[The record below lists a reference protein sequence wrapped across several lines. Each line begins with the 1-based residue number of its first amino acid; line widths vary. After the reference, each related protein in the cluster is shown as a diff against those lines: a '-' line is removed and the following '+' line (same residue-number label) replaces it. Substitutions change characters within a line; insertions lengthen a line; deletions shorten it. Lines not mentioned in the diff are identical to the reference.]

1 MPFVPTPP
9 GQLPD
14 PDTIKTW
21 LDPESGEG
29 AEGYITPADLK
40 DVVQALASY
49 DAAVQQ
55 AAIDHADAGDASL
68 QTNLG
73 DMAMDVIANTDATA
87 LLATEIG
94 NIHLIGQADL
104 VAAILSLD
112 ARIAAIEALDI
123 TPQPPAP
130 PTSEG
135 EVVIDKYSGSFI
147 RGRAGT
153 GLDLSDGLDHWFI
166 FALATTAGPGGE
178 AYASIDDIPQQG
190 SAVWFDDGG
199 QLGHVKAV
207 TGADLMS
214 NSLINYMRGSTN
226 HGARLC
232 RGRLDK
238 TTDPAHPNLLLQEV
252 QR

>member
-9 GQLPD
+9 DQLPD
-14 PDTIKTW
+14 PDALKAM
-21 LDPESGEG
+21 LDPEAGEG

-40 DVVQALASY
+40 DIVQALASY

-55 AAIDHADAGDASL
+55 AAVAHADAGDATL
-68 QTNLG
+68 QASIDGLTQQ
-73 DMAMDVIANTDATA
+73 VVTNTDVTSV
-87 LLATEIG
+87 LANEIG
-94 NIHLIGQADL
+94 NIHVLGTRDL
-104 VAAILSLD
+104 VSAIHALD
-112 ARIAAIEALDI
+112 ARIAALEALDI
-123 TPQPPAP
+123 TPPPPAA

-166 FALATTAGPGGE
+166 FALATVAGPGGE
-178 AYASIDDIPQQG
+178 VYPNVDAIPPQG

-207 TGADLMS
+207 TGADLMT
-214 NSLINYMRGSTN
+214 NSLINYMTGSTL

-232 RGRLDK
+232 RGRMDK

>member
-14 PDTIKTW
+14 PDVIKSW
-21 LDPESGEG
+21 LDQEAGEA
-29 AEGYITPADLK
+29 AEGYITPDDLK

-49 DAAVQQ
+49 DVAVQQ
-55 AAIDHADAGDASL
+55 AAITHTDDAITAVRGDL
-68 QTNLG
+68 TL
-73 DMAMDVIANTDATA
+73 MANDVLANTQATA
-87 LLATEIG
+87 TLNTEIG

-104 VAAILSLD
+104 VSAIIALD

-178 AYASIDDIPQQG
+178 VYASIDDIPQQG

-238 TTDPAHPNLLLQEV
+238 VTDPAHPNLLLQEV

>member
-9 GQLPD
+9 EQLPD
-14 PDTIKTW
+14 PETVKSW
-21 LDPESGEG
+21 LDPEAGEG
-29 AEGYITPADLK
+29 TEGYITPDDLK

-49 DAAVQQ
+49 DAAVEQ
-55 AAIDHADAGDASL
+55 AAMTHTDTLSQQMSADFQAL
-68 QTNLG
+68 TTQVVT
-73 DMAMDVIANTDATA
+73 NTDVTSI
-87 LLATEIG
+87 LATEIG
-94 NIHLIGQADL
+94 NIHLLGTRDL
-104 VAAILSLD
+104 VEAILSLT
-112 ARIAAIEALDI
+112 ARVVALEEDPA
-123 TPQPPAP
+123 TQPPPPA

-135 EVVIDKYSGSFI
+135 EVVIDKYSGSFV
-147 RGRAGT
+147 RARASS

-166 FALATTAGPGGE
+166 FALATEAGPGGE
-178 AYASIDDIPQQG
+178 VYPTVADIPPQG
-190 SAVWFDDGG
+190 AAVWFDDGG